1 MRLFQ
6 NEFVAA
12 REWLIMAGISIA
24 CSSCGASLRL
34 PDASLVGKRVK
45 CPKCG
50 TRFVLTIPPV
60 VATEPEEV
68 PLQLVDPVVPIAAPM
83 LGTSARWVPDVPV
96 LAQAPVAQ
104 SDVHARELARPDRQN
119 PVVSGAQPESPA
131 ILFTVPV
138 TVDGPGTASG
148 SVIDRVKGR
157 RRRSSNVPMFASVTI
172 VLIAAVCGSIWF
184 FSQQRDSS
192 ASPSGIKAS
201 AEYQEAVADRASSN
215 DDAKAM
221 SPTSGQPIPVDYL
234 PFTPHVLCHMHPAE
248 LWKEDRSTAEFQA
261 NLSTL
266 AIWLKE
272 QIETRTRYKPEEIS
286 ELTFAVNFGPRMSA
300 PDVAAIVRLKS
311 SQTDQEFMQRFKGR
325 IYADPKVELYEAPD
339 FSYLIIDRQ
348 TFTVAPS
355 NMSESLAM
363 SMKDPALLSSDMEFL
378 MRESDRDRH
387 LSLLFDVKI
396 VDSHR
401 EDAFASQMQTLAD
414 KFLFWFGE
422 DVQTVSWSMH
432 LEPELFMETLL
443 HPTQASTP
451 VKLRRFTQLKLSH
464 LPGEILSGVRMMRPA
479 TIGSREIIGRFPT
492 MIKALEIGTTAH
504 IAPSGVRLVTLLPK
518 HASANLAAGALLTW
532 NQSLLTNFDDDS
544 HLTTNG
550 TTKIPD
556 RIADRLKLKV
566 LIDFRRTP
574 LQEALSYIG
583 DSIKTEISIDG
594 KAFQGAGFTQV
605 MAQTYDLGNVTALK
619 AIDTIIQAYAGE
631 RDPMVL
637 VVDEAGNKITVS
649 TVSKAKADGLTTF
662 DTRE

>member
-24 CSSCGASLRL
+24 CTSCGVSLRL
-34 PDASLVGKRVK
+34 PDTGLLGKRVR

-60 VATEPEEV
+60 VGAEPEEV

-96 LAQAPVAQ
+96 LAQAPVAPSIVQ
-104 SDVHARELARPDRQN
+104 ARGLARPDRQN
-119 PVVSGAQPESPA
+119 PVVAEAQPEIPA
-131 ILFTVPV
+131 MLFTIPASA
-138 TVDGPGTASG
+138 DGPGT
-148 SVIDRVKGR
+148 VIDRVKGR
-157 RRRSSNVPMFASVTI
+157 RRSSRNVPIFASVTV
-172 VLIAAVCGSIWF
+172 VLIASVCGSIWYF
-184 FSQQRDSS
+184 REQRESS

-201 AEYQEAVADRASSN
+201 PEYQAAVADRAASN
-215 DDAKAM
+215 DDAKAL
-221 SPTSGQPIPVDYL
+221 SPTSGEPIPVDYL

-261 NLSTL
+261 MLSTL
-266 AIWLKE
+266 AIWLGE
-272 QIETRTRYKPEEIS
+272 QIETRTRYKPDEIS
-286 ELTFAVNFGPRMSA
+286 ELTFALNFGPRMSA

-325 IYADPKVELYEAPD
+325 IYADPKVELYEGPD
-339 FSYLIIDRQ
+339 FSYMIIDRQ
-348 TFTVAPS
+348 TFAVAPS

-363 SMKDPALLSSDMEFL
+363 SMKDPALLSSDMEPL
-378 MRESDRDRH
+378 VRESDRDRH

-401 EDAFASQMQTLAD
+401 EDAFTSQMQTLAD

-432 LEPELFMETLL
+432 LEPEFFMETLL

-451 VKLRRFTQLKLSH
+451 VKLQRFTQLKLSH
-464 LPGEILSGVRMMRPA
+464 LPEEILSGVRKMRPA
-479 TIGSREIIGRFPT
+479 TVGSRDMIGRFPA

-504 IAPSGVRLVTLLPK
+504 IAPSGVRLVTLLPR

-532 NQSLLTNFDDDS
+532 NQSLLTNFDDNS
-544 HLTTNG
+544 HLTKND

-556 RIADRLKLKV
+556 KIADRLKLKV

-619 AIDTIIQAYAGE
+619 AIDTIFQKYAGE

-637 VVDEAGNKITVS
+637 IVDEAGNKITVS

>member
-1 MRLFQ
+1 
-6 NEFVAA
+6 
-12 REWLIMAGISIA
+12 MAGISIA

-34 PDASLVGKRVK
+34 PDASLIGKKVR

-50 TRFVLTIPPV
+50 ARFVLTLPPV
-60 VATEPEEV
+60 VAAEPEEV

-96 LAQAPVAQ
+96 LAQTPVPQ
-104 SDVHARELARPDRQN
+104 SNVHANGLARPDGQI
-119 PVVSGAQPESPA
+119 PFVSDSQPASPA
-131 ILFTVPV
+131 ILFAVPV
-138 TVDGPGTASG
+138 STNVPGTTSG

-157 RRRSSNVPMFASVTI
+157 RRKSSNAPVFASVTI
-172 VLIAAVCGSIWF
+172 VLIAAVCGGIWF
-184 FSQQRDSS
+184 FTQQRDSS
-192 ASPSGIKAS
+192 ASPSAIKAS
-201 AEYQEAVADRASSN
+201 AEYQEVVADRAASD
-215 DDAKAM
+215 DDAKTL
-221 SPTSGQPIPVDYL
+221 SPTSGEPIPVDYL

-248 LWKEDRSTAEFQA
+248 LWKEDRNTAEFQA

-266 AIWLKE
+266 AIWLKG

-325 IYADPKVELYEAPD
+325 IYADPDVELYEAPD
-339 FSYLIIDRQ
+339 FSYMIIDDL
-348 TFTVAPS
+348 TFAVAPS

-363 SMKDPALLSSDMEFL
+363 SMKDPALLSSDMEPL

-401 EDAFASQMQTLAD
+401 EDAFTSQLQPLAD
-414 KFLFWFGE
+414 KFLFWFGA
-422 DVQTVSWSMH
+422 DVQTVSWSLH

-443 HPTQASTP
+443 HQTQASTP
-451 VKLRRFTQLKLSH
+451 VKLQRFTQAKLSR
-464 LPGEILSGVRMMRPA
+464 LPEEILSGVRMMRPA
-479 TIGSREIIGRFPT
+479 TVGSRDMIGRFPA
-492 MIKALEIGTTAH
+492 MIKALEVGTTAH
-504 IAPSGVRLVTLLPK
+504 TAPSGVRLVTLLPK

-532 NQSLLTNFDDDS
+532 NQSLFTNFDDDS
-544 HLTTNG
+544 HLTKND
-550 TTKIPD
+550 TTKFPD
-556 RIADRLKLKV
+556 TIADRLKLKV

-594 KAFQGAGFTQV
+594 KAFEGAGFTQV

-619 AIDTIIQAYAGE
+619 AIDTIFQAYAGE

-637 VVDEAGNKITVS
+637 VVDESGNKITVS

-662 DTRE
+662 DTKE